1 MAKHSRS
8 LSSLDSARNSLGDEV
23 AKEIR
28 RVSRSQRKLRQRIHQ
43 PCARLK
49 QYD

>member
-1 MAKHSRS
+1 MAKQSRS

-28 RVSRSQRKLRQRIHQ
+28 RSK
-43 PCARLK
+43 C
-49 QYD
+49 DN